1 MQRTYCAE
9 SLSNSKETNI
19 IISRSQGRLDQ
30 RKWRK
35 EPGHL
40 EGMSLAFNDSFSTIP
55 AGSSQTFQMVA
66 LHTTLAKFQ
75 PLSRHVF
82 VQQGWHC
89 RSRHQ
94 SRYNCI
100 PLDIWIRHWV
110 FTHLVGKHGQFSICV
125 IPPWSLNVTDTDA
138 YPYIN
143 KCIYIYLKKTCHLLI
158 SWTVIARYQ
167 LLCEIEL
174 GKRLCSFNPFIQPT
188 VLSFLAICTASISK
202 GIKTALH
209 SGSLLRRSSLSLLR
223 RFNIQ
228 GYWSNWTESFSQTGS
243 MKPHTTNSELQVQQF
258 SGLMAIHHPGSPRAP
273 KKSFGHRGIDLEVAH
288 GHLVESQAVTTELL
302 ETGYDIK
309 QD

>member
-9 SLSNSKETNI
+9 SLSNSKETNRI
-19 IISRSQGRLDQ
+19 VSRSQGRLDQ

-75 PLSRHVF
+75 PRSRHVF

-110 FTHLVGKHGQFSICV
+110 FTHLVGKHGQFSTCV

-174 GKRLCSFNPFIQPT
+174 GKTLCSFNPFIQPT

-209 SGSLLRRSSLSLLR
+209 SGSLLRRSSLCLGGSTYKD
-223 RFNIQ
+223 IGQ
-228 GYWSNWTESFSQTGS
+228 TERN
-243 MKPHTTNSELQVQQF
+243 H
-258 SGLMAIHHPGSPRAP
+258 SPRLDQWNHTPQILSCKFNSSVVSWQFIILAPLGLP
-273 KKSFGHRGIDLEVAH
+273 KKVSDIE
-288 GHLVESQAVTTELL
+288 ESTLKSH
-302 ETGYDIK
+302 TGTWLK
-309 QD
+309 A